1 MRRAICPG
9 SFDPVT
15 MGHLNIIRRAAVM
28 FDEVIVCVMV
38 NSAKH
43 GLFTPEERVEL
54 LQKSTDGIP
63 NVKVD
68 MATGLLAD
76 YARKKDAW
84 VLVKGLRAVSDYEV
98 ERQMA
103 MINNKL
109 NHRLDTVFLYTKP
122 KYAYLSSTIVKEM
135 ARYGVDLSGLV
146 PRQIVEDVQKRMQES
161 LREKE

>member
-15 MGHLNIIRRAAVM
+15 MGHLNIIRRASAM

-38 NSAKH
+38 NSAKS

-54 LQKSTDGIP
+54 LRKSTEGIP

-68 MATGLLAD
+68 MATGLVAD
-76 YARKKDAW
+76 YAREKDAW
-84 VLVKGLRAVSDYEV
+84 VLVKGLRAVSDYEA

-109 NHRLDTVFLYTKP
+109 NHRLDTVFF
-122 KYAYLSSTIVKEM
+122 YLSSTIVKEM
-135 ARYGVDLSGLV
+135 ARYGVDLTGLV
-146 PRQIVEDVQKRMQES
+146 PRQIVDDVQKRMQES